1 MTSISAW
8 SAIRS
13 YTGGEALYVAE
24 RDRGAG

>member
-24 RDRGAG
+24 RDRAAA